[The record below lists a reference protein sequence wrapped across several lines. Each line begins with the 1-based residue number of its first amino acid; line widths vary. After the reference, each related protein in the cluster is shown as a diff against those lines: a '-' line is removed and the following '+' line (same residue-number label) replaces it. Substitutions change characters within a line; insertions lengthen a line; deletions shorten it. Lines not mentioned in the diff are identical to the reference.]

1 MKLVILFV
9 VSIFFIHVA
18 WGQNMIPDSLANYEG
33 KTVTVCG
40 KVADTFVTKSEK
52 KITHLNFDHPY
63 PNQSFSVTI
72 FSADLA
78 HFSYVPS
85 EFLKGKNVCV
95 TGKVKIYG
103 GKPEI
108 VVSAEEQLKVE

>member
-1 MKLVILFV
+1 MKQAILFV
-9 VSIFFIHVA
+9 ISVFFVQVA
-18 WGQNMIPDSLANYEG
+18 WAQNIMPDSLGNYEG

-40 KVADTFVTKSEK
+40 KVADTYVTKSEK

-63 PNQSFSVTI
+63 PSQSFSVTI
-72 FSADLA
+72 FSADLTN
-78 HFSYVPS
+78 FSYVPS

-108 VVSAEEQLKVE
+108 VVSAESQLKVE